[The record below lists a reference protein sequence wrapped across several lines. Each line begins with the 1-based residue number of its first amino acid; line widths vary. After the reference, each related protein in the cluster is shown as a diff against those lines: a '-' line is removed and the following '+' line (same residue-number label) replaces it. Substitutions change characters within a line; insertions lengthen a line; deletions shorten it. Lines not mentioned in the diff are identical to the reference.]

1 MPYELGVDLGTT
13 YSAAAVHRDGRTS
26 IVTLGNRA
34 PSVPSVVL
42 LRSDGDLLTGE
53 AASRRAAAEPDRVA
67 REFKRRL
74 GDPTPLILGSTPY
87 SAEAL
92 MARLLRWIVDAVT
105 EREGEAPRAIGMT
118 HPANWGEY
126 KRDLLA
132 QAVRLA
138 GLDRATL
145 LSEPEAAAI
154 HYASLERVEPG
165 TLVAVYDLGG
175 GTFDAAVLRKRGD
188 DSFEVL
194 GQPEGIERLGG
205 IDFDEAI
212 FRYVLRAVGDPVHAL
227 DTDDPAVTAAFVR
240 L

>member
-13 YSAAAVHRDGRTS
+13 YSAAAVHRDRRIS

-34 PSVPSVVL
+34 ASVPSVVL
-42 LRSDGDLLTGE
+42 LRADGDMLTGE
-53 AASRRAAAEPDRVA
+53 AASRRAASEPERVA

-92 MARLLRWIVDAVT
+92 MAKLLRWVVESVT
-105 EREGEAPRAIGMT
+105 EREGEPPRAVALT
-118 HPANWGEY
+118 HPANWGAY

-138 GLDRATL
+138 GLDAATL

-154 HYASLERVEPG
+154 HYASFERVDAG

-175 GTFDAAVLRKRGD
+175 GTFDAAVLR
-188 DSFEVL
+188 
-194 GQPEGIERLGG
+194 
-205 IDFDEAI
+205 
-212 FRYVLRAVGDPVHAL
+212 
-227 DTDDPAVTAAFVR
+227 
-240 L
+240 